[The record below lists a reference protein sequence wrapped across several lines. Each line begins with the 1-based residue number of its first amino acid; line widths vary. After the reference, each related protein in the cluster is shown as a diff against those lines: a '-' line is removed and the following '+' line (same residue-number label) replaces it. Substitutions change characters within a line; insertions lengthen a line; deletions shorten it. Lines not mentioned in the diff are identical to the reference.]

1 MELFFTLLCVFLGFI
16 IDFIIMVIT
25 PYIFK
30 DYMDSGI
37 VVLLELICCAFVLIF
52 CFKLGYKLDVET
64 EENKRTM
71 RRYKYRR
78 QSALKIINDYPLSSR
93 KYLKLKLGIKLPKK
107 DYISLSDINEQIIEE
122 LLGSG
127 ISFEK
132 EEYKIN
138 PTFRAKKNKTK
149 AIYLLNKFPDATK
162 FYFKQHWN
170 IDKYYL
176 SESDITDD
184 KVDVLLSHE
193 KEYKDVN
200 EQCILKRI
208 KIEQEILELKKQ
220 QERLQKLAR
229 EETERQIVIE
239 RQRQIEIESKSEI
252 LKRVSN
258 WDTIKGILHFDYLV
272 IYYPT
277 TCTHK
282 VSNIAWNNRKMIW
295 NFKNTPGKTS
305 KYDHLDAMTN
315 VQYLLTNKLESTFST
330 NLLKFITFVCIP
342 ASTSEKTRLRY
353 EEFSK
358 RVCDATGMMNAYN
371 YMEVIH
377 DCSEKKFGGS
387 GILTDNIH
395 FDQNFFKGK
404 YVLIFD
410 DVITKGDS
418 MLRFKNKMESLGAT
432 VIAGVAIGLTVHN

>member
-1 MELFFTLLCVFLGFI
+1 MDIFFTILFVFFGFVF
-16 IDFIIMVIT
+16 DFIIMVIF
-25 PYIFK
+25 PYIFY
-30 DYMDSGI
+30 DYTDSGI
-37 VVLLELICCAFVLIF
+37 VVLLELICCAIVMYFF
-52 CFKLGYKLDVET
+52 FKLGYKLDVER
-64 EENKRTM
+64 EENEKTL
-71 RRYKYRR
+71 RRNIFRR
-78 QSALKIINDYPLSSR
+78 HSALRIINDYPLSSR
-93 KYLKLKLGIKLPKK
+93 KYLKRKLGITWSKT
-107 DYISLSDINEQIIEE
+107 DYISLSDINEQIIDE

-138 PTFRAKKNKTK
+138 PSFRAKKDKTK

-162 FYFKQHWN
+162 YYFILHWN
-170 IDKYYL
+170 IRKSII
-176 SESDITDD
+176 SESDLTDER
-184 KVDVLLSHE
+184 VNVLISHE
-193 KEYKDVN
+193 KEYKEVN
-200 EQCILKRI
+200 EQCVLKR
-208 KIEQEILELKKQ
+208 KKDEQKRQELRKER
-220 QERLQKLAR
+220 ERLQRLAR
-229 EETERQIVIE
+229 EEKERQIEIE
-239 RQRQIEIESKSEI
+239 RQRQIEIESKYEI

-258 WDTIKGILHFDYLV
+258 WDTISGILHFDYLV

-277 TCTHK
+277 TCTHE
-282 VSNIAWNNRKMIW
+282 VSNIAWRNRKMIW

-305 KYDHLDAMTN
+305 KYDHLDAMTD

-358 RVCDATGMMNAYN
+358 RVCDVTGMMNAYN

-387 GILTDNIH
+387 GILTDNIR

-404 YVLIFD
+404 YVLLFD

-418 MLRFKNKMESLGAT
+418 MLKFKHKMESLGAT
-432 VIAGVAIGLTVHN
+432 VIAGIAIGLTKHN

>member
-1 MELFFTLLCVFLGFI
+1 MKHHYSFI
-16 IDFIIMVIT
+16 IPIIGLIIYFII
-25 PYIFK
+25 YNIFLVDVTK
-30 DYMDSGI
+30 GFLLNIYCPVAIIWSGI
-37 VVLLELICCAFVLIF
+37 YIGHGIDEDIYEKEQKILKKKKIQEDRRLRAFNLINRFPKSARKIL
-52 CFKLGYKLDVET
+52 KKRLD
-64 EENKRTM
+64 
-71 RRYKYRR
+71 
-78 QSALKIINDYPLSSR
+78 INWSSSR
-93 KYLKLKLGIKLPKK
+93 I
-107 DYISLSDINEQIIEE
+107 ISLSDITDVIAWA
-122 LLGSG
+122 LLSSK
-127 ISFEK
+127 IDFEK
-132 EEYKIN
+132 EECQIN
-138 PTFRAKKNKTK
+138 PVFLAKKRKEQ
-149 AIYLLNKFPDATK
+149 AISLFHKFPEATK
-162 FYFKQHWN
+162 LYFKQHWD
-170 IDKYYL
+170 IDKYSL
-176 SESDITDD
+176 TESDITDD

-193 KEYKDVN
+193 QEYKDVN
-200 EQCILKRI
+200 EQCILKRK

-432 VIAGVAIGLTVHN
+432 VIAGIAIGLTVHN

>member
-1 MELFFTLLCVFLGFI
+1 
-16 IDFIIMVIT
+16 
-25 PYIFK
+25 
-30 DYMDSGI
+30 
-37 VVLLELICCAFVLIF
+37 
-52 CFKLGYKLDVET
+52 
-64 EENKRTM
+64 
-71 RRYKYRR
+71 
-78 QSALKIINDYPLSSR
+78 
-93 KYLKLKLGIKLPKK
+93 
-107 DYISLSDINEQIIEE
+107 
-122 LLGSG
+122 
-127 ISFEK
+127 
-132 EEYKIN
+132 
-138 PTFRAKKNKTK
+138 
-149 AIYLLNKFPDATK
+149 
-162 FYFKQHWN
+162 
-170 IDKYYL
+170 
-176 SESDITDD
+176 
-184 KVDVLLSHE
+184 
-193 KEYKDVN
+193 
-200 EQCILKRI
+200 
-208 KIEQEILELKKQ
+208 
-220 QERLQKLAR
+220 
-229 EETERQIVIE
+229 
-239 RQRQIEIESKSEI
+239 
-252 LKRVSN
+252 
-258 WDTIKGILHFDYLV
+258 
-272 IYYPT
+272 
-277 TCTHK
+277 
-282 VSNIAWNNRKMIW
+282 MIW